1 MADQLFLGT
10 GMKFPPQV
18 NKTTGRFLTSSGSQ
32 SVKESIYL
40 ILMTQRTER
49 FMRPEFGSNLLSY
62 TFADMGSGMLT
73 MMASDITDTISSQEP
88 RVTDVNVDMDGE
100 SRPGCLFINISYT
113 IRDSSVRENM
123 VFPFYLNAGPEE
135 KSDTYETMDNDIIQ

>member
-123 VFPFYLNAGPEE
+123 VFPFYLNAEPEE

>member
-10 GMKFPPQV
+10 GMKFLPQV
-18 NKTTGRFLTSSGSQ
+18 NKTTGRFLTASGAQ

-49 FMRPEFGSNLLSY
+49 FMRPEFGSNILSY
-62 TFADMGSGMLT
+62 TFADTGGGMLT
-73 MMASDITDTISSQEP
+73 MMASDIVDTIASQEP

-100 SRPGCLFINISYT
+100 SRPGCLFIHISYT
-113 IRDSSVRENM
+113 IRNSNVRENM

-135 KSDTYETMDNDIIQ
+135 ESGTYETMDNDII

>member
-18 NKTTGRFLTSSGSQ
+18 NKTTGRFLTASGSQ

-49 FMRPEFGSNLLSY
+49 FMRPEFGSNILSY

-73 MMASDITDTISSQEP
+73 MMASDLTDTITQQEP
-88 RVTDVNVDMDGE
+88 RVTDVDVEMDGE
-100 SRPGCLFINISYT
+100 SRPGCLFINIGYT
-113 IRDSSVRENM
+113 IRESNVRENM
-123 VFPFYLNAGPEE
+123 VFPFYLNVGPEE
-135 KSDTYETMDNDIIQ
+135 KGDTYETMDDDISQ